1 MANGREETMEGSRKT
16 LDGLPKN
23 TRATMMS
30 KSFLQAMPALDDDKW
45 YISDAAISAM
55 PALINTLEPAGSSAA
70 ELKKY
75 AHTIGLM
82 AHLIGVE
89 MLLCRNSTYEAIE
102 TVSKEE
108 ENASA

>member
-1 MANGREETMEGSRKT
+1 MEESRKT

-23 TRATMMS
+23 TRATMLS
-30 KSFLQAMPALDDDKW
+30 KPFPQAMPSLEDDKW

-55 PALINTLEPAGSSAA
+55 PALINSLEPAGSSAA

-75 AHTIGLM
+75 AHDIGLL
-82 AHLIGVE
+82 AHLIGME

-102 TVSKEE
+102 TVNKEE

>member
-1 MANGREETMEGSRKT
+1 
-16 LDGLPKN
+16 
-23 TRATMMS
+23 
-30 KSFLQAMPALDDDKW
+30 MPSLEDDKW

-55 PALINTLEPAGSSAA
+55 PALINTLEPAGSSAE

-75 AHTIGLM
+75 AHDIGLL
-82 AHLIGVE
+82 AHLIGME

-102 TVSKEE
+102 TVSEEE

>member
-1 MANGREETMEGSRKT
+1 
-16 LDGLPKN
+16 
-23 TRATMMS
+23 
-30 KSFLQAMPALDDDKW
+30 MPALDDDKW

-55 PALINTLEPAGSSAA
+55 PALINSFEPAGSSAA

-75 AHTIGLM
+75 AHDIGLI

-108 ENASA
+108 ENASS

>member
-1 MANGREETMEGSRKT
+1 MEESRKT

-23 TRATMMS
+23 AEATMMS
-30 KSFLQAMPALDDDKW
+30 EPFLQAMPSLEDDKW

-55 PALINTLEPAGSSAA
+55 PALINSLEPAGSSEA

-75 AHTIGLM
+75 AHDIGML

-89 MLLCRNSTYEAIE
+89 MLLSRNNTYEAIE
-102 TVSKEE
+102 AVRKEE

>member
-1 MANGREETMEGSRKT
+1 MVLSSLCLCYSRMANGREMTMGESRKT
-16 LDGLPKN
+16 LDGLPKS
-23 TRATMMS
+23 TEATMMS
-30 KSFLQAMPALDDDKW
+30 EPFLQAMLSLEDDKW

-55 PALINTLEPAGSSAA
+55 PALINSLEPAGSSTA

-89 MLLCRNSTYEAIE
+89 MLL
-102 TVSKEE
+102 
-108 ENASA
+108 